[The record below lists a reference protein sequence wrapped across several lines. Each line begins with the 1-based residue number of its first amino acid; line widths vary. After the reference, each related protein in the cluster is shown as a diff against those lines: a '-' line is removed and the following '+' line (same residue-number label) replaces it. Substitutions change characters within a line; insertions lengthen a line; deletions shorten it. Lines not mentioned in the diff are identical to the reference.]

1 MNNNKIDIS
10 FILPTNRQHSVYSQT
25 VINNINSLNFNGKT
39 HEIIVVSPTFI
50 EAKNVIFLK
59 EEGSNNGCV
68 KAYNDGFNISK
79 GEYIFLC
86 SDDHIFD
93 YNAPLMVEVLK
104 SNLFKD
110 RKYKIACFP
119 TNKHGPCQL
128 PDYCSIPAIIA
139 RYPAFER
146 KTVLEQLQGFIY
158 HPQFKHHYPDN
169 WLGYWLHMQGET
181 PIEINKLDMMSFMN
195 SCVKT
200 HDEYDENVFK
210 NLIENYKTNKNYV

>member
-10 FILPTNRQHSVYSQT
+10 FILPTNRQHSVYSER

-39 HEIIVVSPTFI
+39 HEIIVVSPEFV
-50 EAKNVIFLK
+50 EGKNVVFLK
-59 EEGSNNGCV
+59 EEGNNNGCV

-86 SDDHIFD
+86 SDDHLFD

-128 PDYCSIPAIIA
+128 PEYCNTSAIIA

-146 KTVLEQLQGFIY
+146 KTITEELQGFIY

-181 PIEINKLDMMSFMN
+181 PIEINRLDMMSFMN
-195 SCVKT
+195 SCIKI

-210 NLIENYKTNKNYV
+210 NLIENYKVNKNYV